1 MKKKDKKIEEVETVN
16 EEVLEDTTNDEIE
29 LLGNRIKDLENALLR
44 NQAELQNYKRRRD
57 EEMSRLLKY
66 EGIDVIKE
74 LLPIVDNFERAINMD
89 DDNLEDEVSKFL
101 EGFKLIYNNV
111 KNLLNKFE
119 VTEISEIDVEFDPNI
134 HNAVLTAHNEEK
146 EAGVILEVMQKGYI
160 YKDKV
165 IRPAMVKVNE

>member
-119 VTEISEIDVEFDPNI
+119 VTEISEVDVEFDPNI
-134 HNAVLTAHNEEK
+134 HNAVLTDHNEEK
-146 EAGVILEVMQKGYI
+146 ETGVILEVMQKGYI

>member
-16 EEVLEDTTNDEIE
+16 EDVLEDTTNDEIE

-119 VTEISEIDVEFDPNI
+119 VTEISEVDVEFDPNI
-134 HNAVLTAHNEEK
+134 HNAVLTDHNEEK
-146 EAGVILEVMQKGYI
+146 ETGVILEVMQKGYI